1 MLRCAVAGL
10 GIGMAHVAG
19 YLESTHSELAAVCD
33 LLPERR
39 AALGGTFASGS
50 MKVLEPLFRG
60 RDLNASWESMGIR
73 CHTSLDDLLADPSI
87 DMISLCTPDYLHA
100 DHGIRV
106 LEAGKH
112 LLLEKPVDISLEK
125 AEQLRKAVDAN
136 GRYFA
141 LAYEFRLHPAVLAIK
156 RLVDSGELGEIA
168 GFSLY
173 HFRTPFRRD
182 KWNKWIQSRSMSGG
196 LIVEETCHWFD
207 LARYITGLE
216 LESLS
221 AVSND
226 RVHPD
231 FDYEDI
237 AFINGTY
244 RNGAVMQ
251 ISHSLTGHDFS
262 LIIQLHGTKAS
273 AWCGM
278 KEEESSSLDG
288 FKTNY
293 YALLSVGKPGGTPRD
308 AGITTWGEEASEAF
322 AIREFT
328 MEAARRADTGGPS
341 LCGFD
346 EGLEALRLSLE
357 AVRSA
362 GGGGTRIRL

>member
-1 MLRCAVAGL
+1 
-10 GIGMAHVAG
+10 MAHVAG

-60 RDLNASWESMGIR
+60 KALDASWESMGIR
-73 CHTSLDDLLADPSI
+73 CYTSLDELLADPSV

-112 LLLEKPVDISLEK
+112 LLLEKPVDISMEK
-125 AEQLRKAVDAN
+125 AAELGRAVDAN

-141 LAYEFRLHPAVLAIK
+141 VAYEFRLHPAVLAMK
-156 RLVDSGELGEIA
+156 RLADSGDLGEIA

-262 LIIQLHGTKAS
+262 LIIQLHGTRAS

-278 KEEESSSLDG
+278 KEEESSSLDA
-288 FKTNY
+288 FRTSH
-293 YALLSVGKPGGTPRD
+293 YALLSVGKPGGAPRD
-308 AGITTWGEEASEAF
+308 AELTTWGEEASEAF
-322 AIREFT
+322 AIRKFT
-328 MEAARRADTGGPS
+328 MEAARLAGTGGPS
-341 LCGFD
+341 LCSFD
-346 EGLEALRLSLE
+346 EGREALRLSLQ

-362 GGGGTRIRL
+362 AEGGERIIL